1 MNFTRSDFL
10 QNPYFRVCS
19 ALFRFAEKNSEQI
32 RRFEI
37 KDLECELTSTNN
49 KCKKNL
55 EKM

>member
-1 MNFTRSDFL
+1 MATS
-10 QNPYFRVCS
+10 RVHS
-19 ALFRFAEKNSEQI
+19 ALFWSAEKNSEQI

-37 KDLECELTSTNN
+37 QDLECELTSTNN